1 MVAVLLAVHLLLAIF
16 LIAVVL
22 MQRSEGGALGM
33 GGGGGGGGGG
43 LMTSRGAGNLLT
55 RSTAILPALWRPV
68 WLWLSSVSQI
78 ATQGRFSRF
87 PRLLPNS
94 QHSRPF
100 RLRRQATD
108 I

>member
-1 MVAVLLAVHLLLAIF
+1 MAAVLLAVHLLLAIF

-55 RSTAILPALWRPV
+55 RATAIIATLFM
-68 WLWLSSVSQI
+68 LSSLGLAVIGESDRTAGAVQSI
-78 ATQGRFSRF
+78 PAQTPAQ
-87 PRLLPNS
+87 PAEPAKPAAPTN
-94 QHSRPF
+94 
-100 RLRRQATD
+100 D
-108 I
+108 

>member
-55 RSTAILPALWRPV
+55 RSTAILAACFMATSLALAVFGESDRNAGALQSIPTPAVEQPAEPAV
-68 WLWLSSVSQI
+68 PTAPTS
-78 ATQGRFSRF
+78 
-87 PRLLPNS
+87 
-94 QHSRPF
+94 
-100 RLRRQATD
+100 D
-108 I
+108 

>member
-33 GGGGGGGGGG
+33 GGGGGGG

-55 RSTAILPALWRPV
+55 RSTAILAACFMATSLALAVFGESDRNAGALQSIPTPAVEQPAEPAV
-68 WLWLSSVSQI
+68 PAAPTS
-78 ATQGRFSRF
+78 
-87 PRLLPNS
+87 
-94 QHSRPF
+94 
-100 RLRRQATD
+100 D
-108 I
+108 

>member
-33 GGGGGGGGGG
+33 GGGGGGGGG

-55 RSTAILPALWRPV
+55 RSTAILAACFMATSLALAVFGESDRNAGALQSIPTPAVEQPAQPAV
-68 WLWLSSVSQI
+68 P
-78 ATQGRFSRF
+78 AAPT
-87 PRLLPNS
+87 N
-94 QHSRPF
+94 
-100 RLRRQATD
+100 D
-108 I
+108 

>member
-33 GGGGGGGGGG
+33 GGGGGGG

-55 RSTAILPALWRPV
+55 RSTAILAACFMATSLALAVFGESDRNAGALQSVPTPAVEQPAEPAV
-68 WLWLSSVSQI
+68 PAAPTS
-78 ATQGRFSRF
+78 
-87 PRLLPNS
+87 
-94 QHSRPF
+94 
-100 RLRRQATD
+100 D
-108 I
+108 

>member
-33 GGGGGGGGGG
+33 GGGGGG

-55 RSTAILPALWRPV
+55 RSTAILAACFMATSLALAVFGESDRNAGALQSIPTPAVEQPAQPTV
-68 WLWLSSVSQI
+68 P
-78 ATQGRFSRF
+78 AAPT
-87 PRLLPNS
+87 N
-94 QHSRPF
+94 
-100 RLRRQATD
+100 D
-108 I
+108 